1 MAKQAMPE
9 QGDYRLEALA
19 KRFQLPPK
27 GDAVIEMKGKRAA
40 DMTPDQWERY
50 AAYCNHD
57 SELCTAIF
65 NILIHKVPRKDMQA
79 IHWFVK
85 MFAQPRIVVD
95 VNAFERFS
103 EQMTNYR
110 EQLLSALGVTQK
122 ELRSDKK
129 FAALLREMGVEPP
142 TKKSPTTGKDA
153 FAFAKTDKAMAGLLN
168 HGNERVRKLAEARV
182 KTKTSIE
189 QTRVERLIG
198 IGRRGRLPVPLLWG
212 TTQTLRAAGGGKIN
226 LQNMG
231 RSKDVV
237 KDTLPGTMIVTPG
250 GIRTFKDLKDG
261 VVYDREGG
269 DWDTDDVH
277 CFGLRDGLRAPLGR
291 VMVVSDSSNIELR
304 VAHTLAG
311 QMDTVEKLRAGDD
324 LYAWFAGDLYGFEV
338 KKKTHPKERFHGKVA
353 MLQLQYQSGW
363 ETFQNAA
370 RVMGGLELSEA
381 ESRSTVDFYRRRFPQ
396 LPEMW
401 KKCQKAIRAMASGQ
415 EMVID
420 QWGLCRTGHNCIYLP
435 RGRVLT
441 YHNLRE
447 EYDEEWDGM
456 QWKYDDKRKR
466 TTKKLYGGSVFENIC
481 QALAGII
488 VADQCLDIEARWG
501 SYSEDDAGV
510 VLTVHDESVTLAEE
524 SLGKECLDFCLTT
537 MSTPPDW
544 WPELPVAAEGD
555 IAMTYG
561 SAK

>member
-1 MAKQAMPE
+1 MPE

-291 VMVVSDSSNIELR
+291 VMVV
-304 VAHTLAG
+304 
-311 QMDTVEKLRAGDD
+311 
-324 LYAWFAGDLYGFEV
+324 
-338 KKKTHPKERFHGKVA
+338 
-353 MLQLQYQSGW
+353 
-363 ETFQNAA
+363 
-370 RVMGGLELSEA
+370 
-381 ESRSTVDFYRRRFPQ
+381 
-396 LPEMW
+396 
-401 KKCQKAIRAMASGQ
+401 
-415 EMVID
+415 
-420 QWGLCRTGHNCIYLP
+420 
-435 RGRVLT
+435 
-441 YHNLRE
+441 
-447 EYDEEWDGM
+447 
-456 QWKYDDKRKR
+456 
-466 TTKKLYGGSVFENIC
+466 
-481 QALAGII
+481 
-488 VADQCLDIEARWG
+488 
-501 SYSEDDAGV
+501 
-510 VLTVHDESVTLAEE
+510 
-524 SLGKECLDFCLTT
+524 
-537 MSTPPDW
+537 
-544 WPELPVAAEGD
+544 
-555 IAMTYG
+555 
-561 SAK
+561 